1 MSENTQPEKTSSLFS
16 VISASS
22 VGTLIE
28 WYDFYIYGSL
38 ATIIAGEFFPKG
50 NPTAALLAT
59 LATFAAGYVENKE
72 KIDNIASYKN
82 ILISDLL
89 KSYYGH
95 EVNLHNITLNLF
107 FFILLFKTSPLYIS
121 SIWLSDVM

>member
-1 MSENTQPEKTSSLFS
+1 MATNADKEQTSSLFT

-59 LATFAAGYVENKE
+59 LATFAAGFLV
-72 KIDNIASYKN
+72 
-82 ILISDLL
+82 
-89 KSYYGH
+89 
-95 EVNLHNITLNLF
+95 V
-107 FFILLFKTSPLYIS
+107 
-121 SIWLSDVM
+121 